1 MRIPGAI
8 CKALGALGAV
18 CMLGLVPAGVL
29 GGVDAEAIWALG
41 FILSLYA
48 TGLFA
53 FVKRPDLPIARLL
66 FVAACCWTV
75 LLCLTGLLEGIHE
88 REGLVRGVW
97 PLAVLASLA
106 NMAAIVFSAVFV
118 ALFPDGRYGRRYERV
133 AVGAMLGLLVV
144 AALDLFTSPRL
155 ELVPDSV
162 SGRRDIANPL
172 EVGGLSALDDLVDG
186 VAHLNGIAFALAI
199 VLLFLR
205 YRRSG
210 QEQRS
215 QIRLVLVVA
224 ITGVVGAQALWGLS
238 RLDAPALETAGNV
251 VAFACIAL
259 LPIAVLVAILRYRL
273 LEADILLRKSLVYG
287 ALWLLIA
294 GAYVGA
300 AAALGIAAGGRVP
313 LAVAVLLTIVATL
326 AFQPLRRRLERLAD
340 RWVFGERLGGY
351 ELLARF
357 GATLEET
364 FDPEDLF
371 ARLAD
376 TVRRGLRVS
385 WARVLVRRS
394 TGDGFVL
401 DPQAAAGI
409 EPDAPREPAASV
421 PLSHG
426 GEPMGTIEI
435 GPKEDDSELTEE
447 DRRLLETLARQAA
460 LAIRNA
466 GLASDLSVSLA
477 EIKVQADELR
487 ASRKRLVSA
496 GDAERRR
503 IERNIHDGVQQE
515 LVALIA
521 NLRLARNQ
529 LARDPAVADETLS
542 GLQGEA
548 GQVLEDLR
556 ELARG
561 IHPSLL
567 SDHGLAEAIEARAAR
582 MPVPVSVQMDTAAR
596 SARFDDDIEGAAYF
610 VASEALANVL
620 KHSGAARA
628 TVGIGYSEGRL
639 ELEVSDDGA
648 GFDTRES
655 AGAGLANMSDR
666 VEALGGRLVLRSGPG
681 EGTRVSVRLPARP
694 REGVHA

>member
-8 CKALGALGAV
+8 CKGLGALAAV
-18 CMLGLVPAGVL
+18 CMLGVIPAALL
-29 GGVDAEAIWALG
+29 GGVDAEAAWTLA
-41 FILSLYA
+41 FMVPLYA
-48 TGLFA
+48 TGVFA
-53 FVKRPDLPIARLL
+53 FLKRPDLPIARLL
-66 FVAACCWTV
+66 LVAACCWTV
-75 LLCLTGLLEGIHE
+75 SLSVAGLLDGIHE
-88 REGLVRGVW
+88 EEGLVEGVW

-106 NMAAIVFSAVFV
+106 NLAAPVLSAVFV

-133 AVGAMLGLLVV
+133 AVGAMLAMLAI
-144 AALDLFTSPRL
+144 AALDLFTSARL
-155 ELVPDSV
+155 DLASDSV
-162 SGRRDIANPL
+162 SGRREIENPL
-172 EVGGLSALDDLVDG
+172 EIGGLSALNAPVDAVVHSIGITFAAALLLLV
-186 VAHLNGIAFALAI
+186 
-199 VLLFLR
+199 LR

-224 ITGVVGAQALWGLS
+224 LTGVIGAEALWALS
-238 RLDAPALETAGNV
+238 RLDAPALETAGTV
-251 VAFACIAL
+251 VALTCIAL

-273 LEADILLRKSLVYG
+273 LDVDILLRKSLVYG

-294 GAYVGA
+294 ASYVGA

-313 LAVAVLLTIVATL
+313 VAVAVLLTIAATL

-351 ELLARF
+351 ELLAGF

-364 FDPEDLF
+364 FDPDELC

-394 TGDGFVL
+394 TGDGYVL
-401 DPQAAAGI
+401 DPQAAAGSA
-409 EPDAPREPAASV
+409 PDAPTTPAASV
-421 PLSHG
+421 QLTHG
-426 GEPMGTIEI
+426 SEALGAIEI
-435 GPKEDDSELTEE
+435 GPKEDETELSDE

-466 GLASDLSVSLA
+466 RLAADLSVSLG
-477 EIKVQADELR
+477 EIRVQAEELR
-487 ASRKRLVSA
+487 ASRKRLVTA

-529 LARDPAVADETLS
+529 LARDPAEADETLS
-542 GLQGEA
+542 ALQDEA
-548 GQVLEDLR
+548 GHVLEDLR
-556 ELARG
+556 QLARG

-582 MPVPVSVQMDTAAR
+582 MPLPVSVRLDSAAR
-596 SARFDDDIEGAAYF
+596 TARFADDIEGAAYF

-620 KHSGAARA
+620 KHSAATR
-628 TVGIGYSEGRL
+628 VGVAIGYADGLL
-639 ELEVSDDGA
+639 ELEVSDDGRGIDPQA
-648 GFDTRES
+648 MS
-655 AGAGLANMSDR
+655 GAGLANMADR
-666 VEALGGRLVLRSGPG
+666 VAALGGRVTIDSRPS
-681 EGTRVSVRLPARP
+681 EGTRVAMTLPARP
-694 REGVHA
+694 REAVHA